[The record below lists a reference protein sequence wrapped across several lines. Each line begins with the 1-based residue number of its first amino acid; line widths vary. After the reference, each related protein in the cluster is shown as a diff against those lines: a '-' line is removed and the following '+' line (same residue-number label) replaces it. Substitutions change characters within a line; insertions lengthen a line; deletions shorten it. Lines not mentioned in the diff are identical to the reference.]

1 MFSTRTS
8 QVVPHLSTN
17 RACPCLTS
25 QIRRD
30 AVLSRK
36 YGRTWNDLTRR
47 ATCSK
52 KQRDS
57 DGERNLWLG
66 PTTIHRLPPA
76 AWQLRHILMQS
87 VCPWRPC
94 DDRQAALAMPH
105 ASQTATK
112 STKFLVEIGGRVL
125 RHRLQSDCDI
135 VNWQTTKYTP
145 SAACDDHRAKLAK
158 LSRCQTQRYL

>member
-1 MFSTRTS
+1 MVHGKKIKMFSTRTS

-105 ASQTATK
+105 TSQSNEISGRNRREGASA
-112 STKFLVEIGGRVL
+112 SIAERL
-125 RHRLQSDCDI
+125 RHRELANDK
-135 VNWQTTKYTP
+135 VYTQ
-145 SAACDDHRAKLAK
+145 CGM
-158 LSRCQTQRYL
+158 